1 MIRVLAAQA
10 HAFRPQQG
18 VYGSGSHQFEKRSA
32 RVRATHPPDRRN
44 LEFIEDGAA
53 RQAQVHVV
61 TQLTLSL
68 LGLVV
73 FPKEKLLPRRDGE
86 EDARRNG
93 ERRLATWTITRD
105 DGKKPTNTLAD
116 ILKHLRNAVAHGRLI
131 FTSDS
136 PRVEEVAIIVED
148 KKRREDPEPYWCAR
162 IEAQDL
168 RTFCLRFLD
177 FIEETIG

>member
-1 MIRVLAAQA
+1 MDQDRINSRNEALE
-10 HAFRPQQG
+10 F
-18 VYGSGSHQFEKRSA
+18 A
-32 RVRATHPPDRRN
+32 RRTRRN

-73 FPKEKLLPRRDGE
+73 FPKEKLLLDETGRKT
-86 EDARRNG
+86 
-93 ERRLATWTITRD
+93 LAAMASEGWPTWTITRD
-105 DGKKPTNTLAD
+105 DGKKPTSTLAD
-116 ILKHLRNAVAHGRLI
+116 VLKHLRNAVAHGRLT

-148 KKRREDPEPYWCAR
+148 KERREDPEPYWCAR